1 MSWLMFPAVNKL
13 RSLQLNYQT
22 KGIFSYTNTHTP
34 VLLALGP
41 IPKGYPANHFL
52 FTQSCYFKPFSHRL
66 DSASS
71 REKWLSLHK
80 CIYKAEFDWK
90 SSGYLTK
97 RVIVCDEG
105 RRGSGKNNGIP
116 NIPSMLRLSL
126 TAYIRI
132 SASNHLF
139 CIYDVQKRL
148 FDKRGTCTYEINIGK
163 P

>member
-1 MSWLMFPAVNKL
+1 M
-13 RSLQLNYQT
+13 
-22 KGIFSYTNTHTP
+22 
-34 VLLALGP
+34 
-41 IPKGYPANHFL
+41 
-52 FTQSCYFKPFSHRL
+52 
-66 DSASS
+66 
-71 REKWLSLHK
+71 
-80 CIYKAEFDWK
+80 YKAEFDWK

-139 CIYDVQKRL
+139 CIYEVQKRF
-148 FDKRGTCTYEINIGK
+148 FDKRGTYEINVGK
-163 P
+163 LKTIVHMIKGHILKAITSKKKDN

>member
-1 MSWLMFPAVNKL
+1 M
-13 RSLQLNYQT
+13 
-22 KGIFSYTNTHTP
+22 
-34 VLLALGP
+34 
-41 IPKGYPANHFL
+41 
-52 FTQSCYFKPFSHRL
+52 
-66 DSASS
+66 
-71 REKWLSLHK
+71 
-80 CIYKAEFDWK
+80 YKAEFDWK

-139 CIYDVQKRL
+139 CIYEVPKRS

-163 P
+163 PWKTEGNHVCDKRPHRYCFLFIKDLWKNGIGTITMRTNLLNCCRLVSISKKVVFYVSMVVSKVIIGFGEGENFFKWFNGF